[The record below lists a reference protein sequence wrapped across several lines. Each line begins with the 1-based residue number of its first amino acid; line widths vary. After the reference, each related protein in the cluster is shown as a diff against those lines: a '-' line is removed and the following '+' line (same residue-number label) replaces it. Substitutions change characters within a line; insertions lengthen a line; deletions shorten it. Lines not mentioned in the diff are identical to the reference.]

1 MIRLRV
7 LAFGLAALI
16 SAANFVLVQWMLGIG
31 VTGQRL
37 IPGLADF
44 RPAFNR
50 GVSFSLL
57 TQDSVTGCHRLIG
70 LLMVIVTGVAVMA
83 WRAATPLAS
92 IGFGLILG
100 GALGNLCDRLLYC
113 AVFDFLSLHL
123 GNLPLF
129 VCNFADIG
137 ISAGVLLLILDS
149 LSHKPADAR

>member
-1 MIRLRV
+1 MWT
-7 LAFGLAALI
+7 FGLAALI
-16 SAANFVLVQWMLGIG
+16 SAANFVLVQWILGIG
-31 VTGQRL
+31 VTEQRL

-57 TQDSVTGCHRLIG
+57 AQDSITGCHLLIA
-70 LLMVIVTGVAVMA
+70 LLMVIVTAVAVMA

-100 GALGNLCDRLLYC
+100 GALGNLCDRILHC
-113 AVFDFLSLHL
+113 AVFDFLSMHL

-129 VCNFADIG
+129 VCNFSDIA
-137 ISAGVLLLILDS
+137 ISAGVILLLAEL
-149 LSHKPADAR
+149 LLVKQGARNFAD